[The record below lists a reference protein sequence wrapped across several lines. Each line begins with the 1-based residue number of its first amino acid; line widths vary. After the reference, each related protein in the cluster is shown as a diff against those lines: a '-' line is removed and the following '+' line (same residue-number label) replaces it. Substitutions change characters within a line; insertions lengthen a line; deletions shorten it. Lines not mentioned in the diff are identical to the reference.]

1 MNNYNTQVLER
12 CKTVIENYKIN
23 ITEDDV
29 FQFLKIR
36 KRWPVRYR
44 ETNIPSVE
52 VITQGHSV
60 EQHNY
65 ICGPD
70 NFLDFNLVMK
80 YYNLG
85 YTILLSDV
93 LDLTEELRS
102 LENKLIDMTGNFPIH
117 ANFYFGKAVKD
128 IRPSFEYH
136 AHDYNIVSK
145 QIYGTNYWVINDEQI
160 TVEKNKAITIPKN
173 TNHMVYH
180 SEIKTKISKGNYLQD
195 TRRLSLTINL

>member
-12 CKTVIENYKIN
+12 CKTVIENHKIN

-128 IRPSFEYH
+128 IRPSF
-136 AHDYNIVSK
+136 
-145 QIYGTNYWVINDEQI
+145 
-160 TVEKNKAITIPKN
+160 
-173 TNHMVYH
+173 
-180 SEIKTKISKGNYLQD
+180 
-195 TRRLSLTINL
+195 

>member
-12 CKTVIENYKIN
+12 CKTVIENHKIN

-85 YTILLSDV
+85 YTILLYDV
-93 LDLTEELRS
+93 LDVPCILLS
-102 LENKLIDMTGNFPIH
+102 C
-117 ANFYFGKAVKD
+117 
-128 IRPSFEYH
+128 
-136 AHDYNIVSK
+136 
-145 QIYGTNYWVINDEQI
+145 
-160 TVEKNKAITIPKN
+160 TVFT
-173 TNHMVYH
+173 
-180 SEIKTKISKGNYLQD
+180 
-195 TRRLSLTINL
+195 